1 MSEGTESDAR
11 LRADIEAL
19 RMQRDVTPL
28 RRRGARRRRLILAGV
43 ACALGGLALWRV
55 ATSALQ
61 VSVATATLSDAA
73 TAADV
78 PVLSGAGYIVPGDK
92 VVSVGARVPGRVE
105 RFLVEEGQAVKAGAA
120 LVQLDDREYHAAVD
134 RTRAQ
139 LASARADAALAASEL
154 RRGRELYANGVLS
167 QQELDVRINKLA
179 VDRARVSDLEAA
191 LREAEIN
198 LDFTVLRAPTDG
210 VILAKLKEAG
220 EIAVPGGFSG
230 SGDLVRMA
238 NLDEIRAE
246 VDVNESDLALVHLG
260 QRAEVTPDAD
270 PTAHFAATVVKLYPQ
285 VDRQKGTL
293 KVEVRILQPQG
304 RLLPDMSARVSFL
317 QDAPPPGQ
325 AASRVVLVPA
335 AALRRETD
343 GRSFVWVVERGRA
356 RKAVVEEGGL
366 LGDEVRIAKGLAGG
380 ESVIVGER
388 VPARDGARVEG
399 RSGVDAAGGAR

>member
-11 LRADIEAL
+11 LRADLEAL
-19 RMQRDVTPL
+19 RMQHDATPL
-28 RRRGARRRRLILAGV
+28 RRGGARSRRLWIAGIV
-43 ACALGGLALWRV
+43 CALAALALWWI
-55 ATSALQ
+55 AASALE
-61 VSVATATLSDAA
+61 VSVATAALSDAA

-105 RFLVEEGQAVKAGAA
+105 RFLVDEGQSVKSGDA
-120 LVQLDDREYHAAVD
+120 LVQLDDREYRAAVD
-134 RTRAQ
+134 RIRAQ
-139 LASARADAALAASEL
+139 LASARADSALSESEL
-154 RRGRELYANGVLS
+154 RRGRELFVSGVVS
-167 QQELDVRINKLA
+167 QRELDVRTNKLA
-179 VDRARVSDLEAA
+179 VDRARVKDLEAA

-246 VDVNESDLALVHLG
+246 VDVNESDLSLVHLG

-293 KVEVRILQPQG
+293 KVEVRILEPQG

-325 AASRVVLVPA
+325 APARVVLVPA
-335 AALRRETD
+335 AAVRRETD
-343 GRSFVWVVERGRA
+343 GRSFVWVVEHGRA
-356 RKAVVEEGGL
+356 RKAFVEEGGL
-366 LGDEVRIAKGLAGG
+366 VGDAVRIAKGLSGG
-380 ESVIVGER
+380 EDVIVGDR
-388 VPARDGARVEG
+388 VPTRDGARVAVHG
-399 RSGVDAAGGAR
+399 GLDAAASGR

>member
-1 MSEGTESDAR
+1 LSEGTEGDAR
-11 LRADIEAL
+11 LRADLEAL
-19 RMQRDVTPL
+19 RMQRDATPR
-28 RRRGARRRRLILAGV
+28 RRRGARRRRLILLAV
-43 ACALGGLALWRV
+43 ACAAAALAVWRV

-61 VSVATATLSDAA
+61 VSVATAAISDAA

-105 RFLVEEGQAVKAGAA
+105 RFLVEEGQAVKAGDA

-139 LASARADAALAASEL
+139 LASARADAALAGAEL
-154 RRGRELYANGVLS
+154 RRGSELFEKGVLS
-167 QQELDVRINKLA
+167 QQELDVRSNKLA
-179 VDRARVSDLEAA
+179 VDRARVRDLEAA

-238 NLDEIRAE
+238 NLEEIRAE

-270 PTAHFAATVVKLYPQ
+270 PKAHFAATVVKLYPQ

-293 KVEVRILQPQG
+293 KVEVRILEPQG

-317 QDAPPPGQ
+317 QDAPPPGET
-325 AASRVVLVPA
+325 AARVVLVPA

-343 GRSFVWVVERGRA
+343 GRSFVWIVGAGRA
-356 RKAVVEEGGL
+356 RKAFVQEGGL
-366 LGDEVRIAKGLAGG
+366 LGDEVRIAKGLEGG
-380 ESVIVGER
+380 ESVIVGDR
-388 VPARDGARVEG
+388 VPSREGARVEA
-399 RSGVDAAGGAR
+399 RRALDAGAADR